1 MQVHAVVET
10 HGLPVY
16 LALTPGEAHEDG
28 FLRLSSARCPH
39 KRCDSRIV
47 DMTRGAAQQ

>member
-28 FLRLSSARCPH
+28 FLRLSSARCPTN
-39 KRCDSRIV
+39 DV
-47 DMTRGAAQQ
+47 TRGSWI